1 MPTIQPREITEN
13 FRLERVLKSSRSA
26 IVFRA
31 VDPATGATVAIKLIP
46 PASLATL
53 PACQERFMAAM
64 AVLASAAPATFPA
77 LLDHGFT
84 PDGSAFMVMEFVEG
98 ERLDALIGAAPARIL
113 GLALEVAQGLAVLA
127 RAGAAHGNISPE
139 NIVSRRVDGVER
151 VSILG
156 FGTAAFHAG
165 ARAAGETAPP
175 SGAGRFVAPERRGAA
190 TAADWRADL
199 YALAATCCALLR
211 AEVAGDDAPTVTLP
225 QAVAQR
231 IPEPTALAAALGQAL
246 RADPAARPASIEA
259 FRQAIGTSLAGA
271 GPRTAPA
278 AAAPPSP
285 LFGDAEVT
293 EAQPEPPAAGPK
305 PTGAPDTGEDTAPAR
320 VVPIFLRPEAA
331 LAPPVSPLVP
341 AEIAPA
347 DEERTGP
354 IPLQQLPGTARES
367 RGRRRRRCRASS
379 RDRAAARPCG
389 GSPGDHCHVRRPAA
403 G

>member
-190 TAADWRADL
+190 TGADWRADL

-246 RADPAARPASIEA
+246 RADPACEARVDRGVPPGDRNIAGGGRPTDGAGRRRSAISA
-259 FRQAIGTSLAGA
+259 FRRRRSHRGA
-271 GPRTAPA
+271 TRASGGRAETDRGPRHRRGHRTCACGADLPPA
-278 AAAPPSP
+278 RSRARAAR
-285 LFGDAEVT
+285 V
-293 EAQPEPPAAGPK
+293 AAGPGRSRASGRK
-305 PTGAPDTGEDTAPAR
+305 WDRSTAAPTPHGA
-320 VVPIFLRPEAA
+320 
-331 LAPPVSPLVP
+331 
-341 AEIAPA
+341 
-347 DEERTGP
+347 
-354 IPLQQLPGTARES
+354 AREP

-389 GSPGDHCHVRRPAA
+389 GSPGDHGHVRRPAA